1 MNILILTQYF
11 PPEVGAPQNRLY
23 ELAIRL
29 LKYGNSVTILTVMP
43 NYPERRIFVGYQG
56 KLYLKEN
63 MDGLKVFRTYIYVS
77 KSSSVF
83 FRLLNYFSF
92 VFSSLLW
99 GIFSNHS
106 VDLLVCESP
115 PLFLGISAYF
125 IARIKQ
131 AKLIFNVSDLW
142 PESAEKL
149 GIISNKFLLRISKA
163 LEEWIYKKS
172 TAISGQTMGIVKNI
186 QKRFPNKMVYWL
198 KNGVDLLYFD
208 FKKCNKSWRKTQGF
222 TDNDFLLSYA
232 GIIGHAQGLEVI
244 LKTASLLKN
253 YPQIKILLIGDGP
266 EKQKLMAKKESLK
279 LKNVFFYDVQPKRK
293 MLNILCSIDAAIIPL
308 RKLDLFL
315 GAIPSKIFE
324 NLALKKPILLGID
337 GEAKELFINQGKC
350 GLHFEPE
357 NADELVEKILYLH
370 SNPRLISKLGEN
382 AIEYVTRNFDRNIIA
397 REFNDFLTSIL
408 KINNRAKLL

>member
-125 IARIKQ
+125 IARMKQ

-253 YPQIKILLIGDGP
+253 YPKIKILLIGDGP

>member
-253 YPQIKILLIGDGP
+253 YPKIKILLIGDGP